1 MDLVPNTLLDPTKL
15 LPLAIL
21 LFHHLNSLPRYET
34 ASTWGD
40 NTDHRAQMEFKNSVA
55 TGDPF
60 ATVLSSWN
68 NTIHFCRWQGITCN
82 QNSRP
87 QLVTALSLPSQRLT
101 GSLSP
106 YLANLS
112 HLQELNL
119 GNNFLKGKIPQE
131 LGKLKLLR
139 ILNLTDNHFGGQIP
153 SNISNCK
160 ALTYLDLGNNELQG
174 EIPMEITR
182 LSKLETMHLL
192 VNNLTGPILQSIG
205 NLSSLTTLTMG
216 RNTLSGSLPA
226 GIGVIPRL
234 QFLQIAENQL
244 HGVIP
249 PSIYNLS
256 SLTFIALATNKL
268 QGSLPPDLG
277 QILPNLNTLYLG
289 DNQITGPIP
298 ASITNLSSLANLDLA
313 YNNFTGPVPTDLG
326 RLSNLV
332 WLNLE
337 GNQLGFRDKNGLD
350 FITSLSNCTS
360 LETLDIYSNRFESQ
374 LPISVANLSTRL
386 SMLILGGNKLHG
398 QIHEG
403 IANLVSLTVLRL
415 ENNDLEGLLPTT
427 IGRLENLQLL
437 SAFSNKLSGQIPSS
451 IGNLTQLN
459 DLRLA
464 DNLLQG
470 GIPSTLGNCE
480 NLQFFDLSE
489 NMLNGTIPP
498 QVIGITSLQI
508 FFGLSGNSITGS
520 LPAEVGK
527 LQHLRE
533 VDLSEN
539 RLSGEIPR
547 ALGDCQSLEYLHM
560 QGNIFQGV
568 IPASLN
574 NLKAIQYLDLSRNK
588 LSGRIPEYLGKLHSL
603 ACLNLSSNNLEGLV
617 PQSGVFE
624 NASAISVQGNTN
636 LCGGARFLRLPAC
649 PNEISMK
656 ARSKRLKWVIVLVVC
671 ISSGVTLLSCLGV
684 IFYCRK
690 RSTEKPPSPPVASLL
705 DEPYM
710 TISYKELFDATDG
723 FSVAN
728 IVGEGSYGTVYKGIL
743 GSKGTMIAVK
753 VLNLQ
758 QQGAPISFLREC
770 EALRHIRHRN
780 LIKILTTCSS
790 INLNGN
796 EFQALIYEFMSN
808 GSLEEWLHP
817 DVTRQQERKVLNII
831 DRLNISIDVATA
843 LDYLHH
849 QCQAPIVHC
858 DLKPSNILLDNDMT
872 AHVSDFGLAKIIHS
886 NVQEP
891 AETIGVKGS
900 IGYVPPEYGMGSGV
914 SSKGDVYSYGILL
927 LEIFTGKRP
936 TDNIFIGGFTIH
948 SLAEKAYPD
957 EVLEIIDP
965 QLLTQGAKP
974 SKSTWELDNMSS
986 RTQECLASVIG
997 ISLSCT
1003 KESPGKRMEIKY
1015 VARNM
1020 QAIREAFLKGMRF

>member
-1 MDLVPNTLLDPTKL
+1 MDFVLDQAKL
-15 LPLAIL
+15 LPLAII
-21 LFHHLNSLPRYET
+21 LFHHLNSLVQYEA
-34 ASTWGD
+34 ASTWGY
-40 NTDHRAQMEFKNSVA
+40 NTDHHALMEFKNGVAA
-55 TGDPF
+55 TGDHL

-68 NTIHFCRWQGITCN
+68 DTIHFCDWQGITCN
-82 QNSRP
+82 QNSRRH
-87 QLVTALSLPSQRLT
+87 QQRVTALSLPSQRLT

-106 YLANLS
+106 YLGNLS
-112 HLQELNL
+112 YLQELNL
-119 GNNFLKGKIPQE
+119 GNNFLQGEIPQE
-131 LGKLKLLR
+131 LGKLNLLR
-139 ILNLTDNHFGGQIP
+139 ILNVTDNHFGGQIP

-160 ALTYLDLGNNELQG
+160 ALTHLDLGNNELQG
-174 EIPMEITR
+174 EIPMEITS
-182 LSKLETMHLL
+182 LSKLKTLHLL
-192 VNNLTGPILQSIG
+192 VNNLTGPIPQSIG

-226 GIGVIPRL
+226 GIGMIPQL

-268 QGSLPPDLG
+268 QGSLPPDMG
-277 QILPNLNTLYLG
+277 QLLPNLSTLYLG
-289 DNQITGPIP
+289 DNQITGSIP

-332 WLNLE
+332 WFNLE
-337 GNQLGFRDKNGLD
+337 GNQLGFRDRYGLD

-360 LETLDIYSNRFESQ
+360 LETLDIYNNNFESQ

-386 SMLILGGNKLHG
+386 SMLILAGNKIHG
-398 QIHEG
+398 HIHEG
-403 IANLVSLTVLRL
+403 ITNLVSLTVLRL
-415 ENNDLEGLLPTT
+415 ENNDLQGPLPIT

-437 SAFSNKLSGQIPSS
+437 SASSNKLSGQIPSS
-451 IGNLTQLN
+451 IGNLTQLI

-470 GIPSTLGNCE
+470 GIPSTLGNCKI
-480 NLQFFDLSE
+480 LQLFDLSE

-498 QVIGITSLQI
+498 QVIGIPSLEI
-508 FFGLSGNSITGS
+508 FFGVSGNSITGS

-533 VDLSEN
+533 IDLSEN
-539 RLSGEIPR
+539 RISGEIPG

-568 IPASLN
+568 IPISLN

-603 ACLNLSSNNLEGLV
+603 AYLNLSSNNLEGLV

-624 NASAISVQGNTN
+624 IASAISIQGNTN
-636 LCGGARFLRLPAC
+636 LCGGAGFLRLPAC
-649 PNEISMK
+649 PNEISINK
-656 ARSKRLKWVIVLVVC
+656 RS
-671 ISSGVTLLSCLGV
+671 VTLLSCLGV
-684 IFYCRK
+684 MFYCRK
-690 RSTEKPPSPPVASLL
+690 RSTERPPSPTVASLL
-705 DEPYM
+705 VESYM
-710 TISYKELFDATDG
+710 TVSYKELFDATDG

-743 GSKGTMIAVK
+743 GNRGTMIAVK

-758 QQGAPISFLREC
+758 QQQGAAISFLREC

-790 INLNGN
+790 IDLNGQ

-817 DVTRQQERKVLNII
+817 DITRLQDRKVLQII

-858 DLKPSNILLDNDMT
+858 DLKPSNILLDDDMT
-872 AHVSDFGLAKIIHS
+872 AHVSDFGLAKILLS
-886 NVQEP
+886 NVQE
-891 AETIGVKGS
+891 ATETIGVKGS

-914 SSKGDVYSYGILL
+914 SIKGDVYSYGILL

-936 TDNIFIGGFTIH
+936 TENMFTDGFTLH
-948 SLAEKAYPD
+948 SMAEKAYPD
-957 EVLEIIDP
+957 QVLEIIDP
-965 QLLTQGAKP
+965 QLLTQGEKP
-974 SKSTWELDNMSS
+974 SNS
-986 RTQECLASVIG
+986 RMQECLASVIG

-1003 KESPGKRMEIKY
+1003 KESPGERMEIKY

-1020 QAIREAFLKGMRF
+1020 QAIREGFLKGMD